1 MVKMENGLPETN
13 TAEEAGQQVACE
25 PDARTNKQAG
35 QPSRPV
41 GPRHG

>member
-13 TAEEAGQQVACE
+13 TAEEAGQQVA
-25 PDARTNKQAG
+25 G